1 MVVQSDS
8 ERTIF
13 CFRGSKLSQRQISIL
28 QRIGPFFSDSVAR
41 EILMPLVNQCSG
53 ISLRALDW
61 LVTNYAKKNNIVCK
75 TRNNTLFNIYHG
87 YKVALAHFRRRNFD
101 PFRRRQR
108 IDVLSSDGE
117 VICESTVGQCNFLY
131 WSYTQGVLSYAIEN
145 AAAIEQ
151 DMNKASALN
160 KAERRRQ
167 KQQGVPH
174 RRRELSSAP
183 PTKCSVYQVDTN
195 VNFACMGGSD
205 SEDEAADGPVE

>member
-1 MVVQSDS
+1 MALQSDS
-8 ERTIF
+8 IHQIE
-13 CFRGSKLSQRQISIL
+13 CFRGKNLSQRQISIL
-28 QRIGPFFSDSVAR
+28 QRIGPFFTEAVAR
-41 EILMPLVNQCSG
+41 EILMPLVNQTSG

-61 LVTNYAKKNNIVCK
+61 LVTNYSKKKNIVCK
-75 TRNNTLFNIYHG
+75 TRNNALFNIYHG

-108 IDVLSSDGE
+108 IEVLSKNGE

-131 WSYTQGVLSYAIEN
+131 WSYTQGVLTYAIEN
-145 AAAIEQ
+145 SAIIEQ
-151 DMNKASALN
+151 DMNQASALN

-183 PTKCSVYQVDTN
+183 PNKCSVYQIDTC
-195 VNFACMGGSD
+195 VNFECMGGSD
-205 SEDEAADGPVE
+205 SEVENEE